1 MTANLYGIPNC
12 DTVRKA
18 RKWLT
23 DNGIDHQFIDVREST
38 PPESQIAH
46 WVMSLGAAKMVNKR
60 STTWKNLSDADRNEA
75 ENGDTTAVLLANPTL
90 IKRPVL
96 EYRDVLDVGFSIDA
110 YNHYFQQQPQI

>member
-18 RKWLT
+18 LKWLT
-23 DNGIDHQFIDVREST
+23 DNGIDHQFINVRENT
-38 PPESQIAH
+38 PPKSQIAH

-96 EYRDVLDVGFSIDA
+96 EYRDVLDVGFSVDA
-110 YNHYFQQQPQI
+110 YNHYFQQ

>member
-1 MTANLYGIPNC
+1 MTANLYGISNC

-96 EYRDVLDVGFSIDA
+96 EYRDVLDAGFSVDA
-110 YNHYFQQQPQI
+110 YNHYFQQ

>member
-23 DNGIDHQFIDVREST
+23 DNGIDHQIIDVREST
-38 PPESQIAH
+38 PPESQIAQ

-60 STTWKNLSDADRNEA
+60 STTWKNLSDADRDEA

-96 EYRDVLDVGFSIDA
+96 EYRDVLDVGFSVDA
-110 YNHYFQQQPQI
+110 YNHYFQQ

>member
-23 DNGIDHQFIDVREST
+23 DKGIDHQFIDVRENT
-38 PPESQIAH
+38 PPKSQIAH
-46 WVMSLGAAKMVNKR
+46 WVMSLGAAKLVNKR

-75 ENGDTTAVLLANPTL
+75 ETGDTTAVLLANPTL

-96 EYRDVLDVGFSIDA
+96 EFRDVLNVGFSVDA
-110 YNHYFQQQPQI
+110 YNHYFQQ

>member
-96 EYRDVLDVGFSIDA
+96 EYRDVLDVGFSVDA
-110 YNHYFQQQPQI
+110 YNHYFQQ

>member
-23 DNGIDHQFIDVREST
+23 DNGIDHQFIDVRENT

-46 WVMSLGAAKMVNKR
+46 CVMSLGAAKMVNKR

-96 EYRDVLDVGFSIDA
+96 EYRDVLDVGFSVDA
-110 YNHYFQQQPQI
+110 YNHYFQQ

>member
-18 RKWLT
+18 LKWLT
-23 DNGIDHQFIDVREST
+23 DNGIDHQFIDVRENT
-38 PPESQIAH
+38 PPKSQIAH
-46 WVMSLGAAKMVNKR
+46 WVMSLGAAKLVNKR

-75 ENGDTTAVLLANPTL
+75 ETGDTTAVLLANPTL

-96 EYRDVLDVGFSIDA
+96 EFRDVLNVGFSVDA
-110 YNHYFQQQPQI
+110 YNHYFQQ

>member
-18 RKWLT
+18 RKWLS
-23 DNGIDHQFIDVREST
+23 DNGIDHQFIDVRENT
-38 PPESQIAH
+38 PPKSQIAH

-60 STTWKNLSDADRNEA
+60 STTWKTLSEADRNEA
-75 ENGDTTAVLLANPTL
+75 ETGDTAAVLLANPTL

-96 EYRDVLDVGFSIDA
+96 EYRDVLDVGFSVDA
-110 YNHYFQQQPQI
+110 YNHYFQQ

>member
-23 DNGIDHQFIDVREST
+23 DNGIDHHFIDVRENT
-38 PPESQIAH
+38 PAKSQIDQ
-46 WVMSLGAAKMVNKR
+46 WVAFLGAAKMVNKR
-60 STTWKNLSDADRNEA
+60 STTWKNLSDADRAEA
-75 ENGDTTAVLLANPTL
+75 ESGDTTAVLLANPTL

-96 EYRDVLDVGFSIDA
+96 EYGDVLDVGFSVDA
-110 YNHYFQQQPQI
+110 YTHYFQQ

>member
-46 WVMSLGAAKMVNKR
+46 WVMSLGAAKMVKKR

-96 EYRDVLDVGFSIDA
+96 EYRDVLDVGFSVDA
-110 YNHYFQQQPQI
+110 YNHYFQQ

>member
-23 DNGIDHQFIDVREST
+23 DNGIDHQFIDVRENT

-60 STTWKNLSDADRNEA
+60 STTWKKLSDADRNEA

-96 EYRDVLDVGFSIDA
+96 EYRDVLDVGFSVDA
-110 YNHYFQQQPQI
+110 YNHYFQQ

>member
-18 RKWLT
+18 RKWLS
-23 DNGIDHQFIDVREST
+23 DNGIDHQFIDVRENT
-38 PPESQIAH
+38 PPKSQIAH

-60 STTWKNLSDADRNEA
+60 STTWKNLSEADRNEA
-75 ENGDTTAVLLANPTL
+75 ETGDTAAVLLANPTL

-96 EYRDVLDVGFSIDA
+96 EYRDVLDVGFSVDA
-110 YNHYFQQQPQI
+110 YNHYFQQ

>member
-23 DNGIDHQFIDVREST
+23 DNGIDHQFIDVRENR
-38 PPESQIAH
+38 PPKSQIAH
-46 WVMSLGAAKMVNKR
+46 WVMSLGATKMVNKR

-75 ENGDTTAVLLANPTL
+75 ETGDTTAVLLANPTL

-96 EYRDVLDVGFSIDA
+96 EYRDVLDVGFSVDA
-110 YNHYFQQQPQI
+110 YNHYFQQ

>member
-110 YNHYFQQQPQI
+110 YNHYFQQ

>member
-18 RKWLT
+18 LKWLT
-23 DNGIDHQFIDVREST
+23 DNGIDHQFIDVRENT
-38 PPESQIAH
+38 PPKSQIAH
-46 WVMSLGAAKMVNKR
+46 WVMSLGATKMVNKR

-96 EYRDVLDVGFSIDA
+96 EYRDVLDVGFSVDA
-110 YNHYFQQQPQI
+110 YNHYFQQ

>member
-23 DNGIDHQFIDVREST
+23 DNGIDHQFIDVRENT
-38 PPESQIAH
+38 PPKTQIAH

-60 STTWKNLSDADRNEA
+60 STTWKSLSDADRNEG
-75 ENGDTTAVLLANPTL
+75 ETGDTAAVLLANPTL

-96 EYRDVLDVGFSIDA
+96 EYRDVLDVGFSVDA
-110 YNHYFQQQPQI
+110 YNHYFQQ

>member
-23 DNGIDHQFIDVREST
+23 DNGIDHQFIDVRENT
-38 PPESQIAH
+38 PPKSQIAH
-46 WVMSLGAAKMVNKR
+46 WVMSLGPAKLVNKR

-75 ENGDTTAVLLANPTL
+75 ETGDTTAVLLANPTL

-96 EYRDVLDVGFSIDA
+96 EFRDVLNVGFSVDA
-110 YNHYFQQQPQI
+110 YNHYFQQ

>member
-23 DNGIDHQFIDVREST
+23 DNGIDHQFIDVRENT
-38 PPESQIAH
+38 PPKSQIAH

-60 STTWKNLSDADRNEA
+60 SATWKSLSDADRNEA
-75 ENGDTTAVLLANPTL
+75 ETGDSAAVLLANPTL

-96 EYRDVLDVGFSIDA
+96 EYRDVLDVGFSVDA
-110 YNHYFQQQPQI
+110 YKHYFQQ

>member
-23 DNGIDHQFIDVREST
+23 DNGIDHQFIDVRENT
-38 PPESQIAH
+38 PPKSQIAH

-75 ENGDTTAVLLANPTL
+75 ENGDTTAVLLANHTL

-96 EYRDVLDVGFSIDA
+96 EFRDVLNVGFSVDA
-110 YNHYFQQQPQI
+110 YNHYFQQ

>member
-18 RKWLT
+18 LKWLT
-23 DNGIDHQFIDVREST
+23 DNGIDHQFIDVRENT
-38 PPESQIAH
+38 PPKSQIAH
-46 WVMSLGAAKMVNKR
+46 WVMSLGATKMVNKR

-75 ENGDTTAVLLANPTL
+75 ETGDTAAVLLANPTL

-96 EYRDVLDVGFSIDA
+96 EYRDVLDVGFSVDA
-110 YNHYFQQQPQI
+110 YNHYFQQ

>member
-23 DNGIDHQFIDVREST
+23 DNGIDHQFIDVRENT
-38 PPESQIAH
+38 PSKSQIAH

-75 ENGDTTAVLLANPTL
+75 ENGDTAAVLLANPTL

-96 EYRDVLDVGFSIDA
+96 EYRDVLDVGFSVDA
-110 YNHYFQQQPQI
+110 YNHYFQQ

>member
-46 WVMSLGAAKMVNKR
+46 WVMSLGTAKMVNKR

-96 EYRDVLDVGFSIDA
+96 EYRDVLDVGFSVDA
-110 YNHYFQQQPQI
+110 YNHYFQQ

>member
-23 DNGIDHQFIDVREST
+23 DNGIDHQFIDVRENT
-38 PPESQIAH
+38 PPKSQIGQ
-46 WVMSLGAAKMVNKR
+46 WVAFLGAAKMVNKR
-60 STTWKNLSDADRNEA
+60 GTTWKNLSGADRAEA
-75 ENGDTTAVLLANPTL
+75 ESGDTTAVLLDNPTL

-96 EYRDVLDVGFSIDA
+96 EYGDVLDVGFSVDA
-110 YNHYFQQQPQI
+110 YTHYFQQ

>member
-18 RKWLT
+18 LKWLT
-23 DNGIDHQFIDVREST
+23 DNGIDHQFIDVRENT
-38 PPESQIAH
+38 PPKSQIAH
-46 WVMSLGAAKMVNKR
+46 WVMSLGATKMVNKR

-96 EYRDVLDVGFSIDA
+96 EYRDVLDVGFSVDA
-110 YNHYFQQQPQI
+110 YNYYFQQ